1 MQHKHMI
8 GLALGLAGIFAQQA
22 RADFVFTFSGEIVSG
37 QDSGG
42 ASLMG
47 SAFTFSMLVSDLA
60 ADLTPGTNTGN
71 YLLSSVAFD
80 LGSDG
85 TIEEAF
91 APDASTSPVL
101 YIDAGSTQLVGAFDL
116 GGAFATFLMGVHLP
130 AGAFA
135 DPHDLTGQGAF
146 ALTGLT
152 SSTYSFYQSAGY
164 NLVLNLDAFGFAS
177 TVTVVPLPPA
187 ALAGGTLLALGVGV
201 RGVRSRRG

>member
-60 ADLTPGTNTGN
+60 VDLTPGTNTGN
-71 YLLSSVAFD
+71 YLVAFD
-80 LGSDG
+80 LGGDG

-91 APDASTSPVL
+91 APDASTSPAL

-116 GGAFATFLMGVHLP
+116 TGALATFLFGVHLP
-130 AGAFA
+130 GDAFA
-135 DPHDLTGQGAF
+135 DPHDLTGQAAF

-164 NLVLNLDAFGFAS
+164 SLVLNLDAFGFAS

-201 RGVRSRRG
+201 RRVRSRRG